1 MEVQMKELS
10 LLLCLRYQPSHKCMY
25 PIERMGI
32 KSPFI
37 HRKLRRDWTADE
49 KQRIIELM
57 DIIVGYTECLQ
68 LNYYKHL
75 MYSRII
81 PLLN

>member
-10 LLLCLRYQPSHKCMY
+10 LLLCLRYQPSNKCMY
-25 PIERMGI
+25 PLERMGI
-32 KSPFI
+32 KGPFI

-49 KQRIIELM
+49 KQRIRKLLN
-57 DIIVGYTECLQ
+57 IIVEYTECLQ
-68 LNYYKHL
+68 LNYYKYL
-75 MYSRII
+75 MCSRII

>member
-10 LLLCLRYQPSHKCMY
+10 LLLCLRYQPSNKCMY
-25 PIERMGI
+25 PLERMGI
-32 KSPFI
+32 KGPFI
-37 HRKLRRDWTADE
+37 HRKWRRDWTADE
-49 KQRIIELM
+49 KNRIRELLV
-57 DIIVGYTECLQ
+57 IIVAHNADHQ

-75 MYSRII
+75 MCSRII